1 MKALNSRMILG
12 ILGSG
17 QLARMT
23 ALAASN
29 LGIETRI
36 YCPESKTSP
45 AEQVASQ
52 TFKGSLRDEE
62 SILSFCEFCTV
73 VTLENEFIDPNIL
86 ELIER
91 KFPNKLF
98 PSSST
103 FKKIGDKFS
112 EKENFEKAGI
122 KVVPYKKVHSADDL
136 ISFTEKYGFPVVLKS
151 AKGGYDGY
159 GNMTIKDVSQVP
171 IALSKLKGE
180 LLVEAFIPYEKE
192 IAIMVA
198 RNQSGA
204 MVFYPIAH
212 TEQENHICHFVTV
225 PAELS
230 KNIEEEIKDEAKKA
244 MLAIDAVGIYAF
256 EFFLTKNNELYLNE
270 SAPRPHNSGH
280 YSIEGCETSQFE
292 NHVRSIFNLLL
303 GSTAMKSPFVI
314 MLNLLGTMNGPAN
327 LIPVDDFLSIE
338 RGHLHLYGKK
348 ESRVGR
354 KMGHYTLLG
363 EDKKKMK
370 EVLQKLKEGYQ
381 L

>member
-1 MKALNSRMILG
+1 MILG

-36 YCPESKTSP
+36 YCPESQISP
-45 AEQVASQ
+45 AEQVASY
-52 TFKGSLRDEE
+52 TFKGNFNDEKA
-62 SILSFCEFCTV
+62 ILTFCESCSV
-73 VTLENEFIDPNIL
+73 VTLENEFVDPNIL
-86 ELIER
+86 AAIEK
-91 KFPNKLF
+91 KFPHKLF
-98 PSSST
+98 PTSST
-103 FKKIGDKFS
+103 FKKIGDKIS

-122 KVVPYKKVHSADDL
+122 KVVPYKKVQSADD
-136 ISFTEKYGFPVVLKS
+136 IFSFTEKHGYPVVLKS

-159 GNMTIKDVSQVP
+159 GNITIKDVSEASSA
-171 IALSKLKGE
+171 IEKLKGE

-192 IAIMVA
+192 VAIMVA
-198 RNQSGA
+198 RNQSDEI
-204 MVFYPIAH
+204 VFYPIAH

-225 PAELS
+225 PAELPS
-230 KNIEEEIKDEAKKA
+230 TINEKIKDDAKKA
-244 MLAIDAVGIYAF
+244 MVAIDAIGIYAF

-292 NHVRSIFNLLL
+292 NHVRSVFNLPL
-303 GSTAMKSPFVI
+303 GSAAMKSQFAI

-327 LIPVDDFLSIE
+327 LTPVDNFLEVE

-354 KMGHYTLLG
+354 KMGHYTMLG
-363 EDKKKMK
+363 EDKNIMK